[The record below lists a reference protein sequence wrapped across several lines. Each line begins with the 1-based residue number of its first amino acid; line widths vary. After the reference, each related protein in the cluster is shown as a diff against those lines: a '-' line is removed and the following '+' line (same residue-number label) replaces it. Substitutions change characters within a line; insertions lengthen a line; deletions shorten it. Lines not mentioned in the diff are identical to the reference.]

1 MVRILQVVTYMGR
14 GGLETMLMNYY
25 RNINRD
31 KVQFDFLV
39 HRDFRADY
47 DDEIEELGGVI
58 YRLPVLNPFGKEYRS
73 RLNEFFEQH
82 PEYEIVHVHQ
92 DCMSSLILKVA
103 KQHGVPVR
111 IAHSH
116 NSKQEKNLKLLIKLF
131 YKRLIPKYST
141 DLMACSQEAGEW
153 MFGNHKFQVV
163 RNAIDAIS
171 YIPNEVVR
179 GRIRKQ
185 YQVGDEFLIGHV
197 GRFSYQ
203 KNHDFLID
211 IFEALQKKQS
221 AKLLLIGG
229 KSLRSEDE
237 NLLEMIRAKVKALGL
252 EDKVIF
258 AGICSNVT
266 ELMQGMDVFV
276 FPSHYEGLPVT
287 LVEAQAAGLP
297 CIISDSVSSDSV
309 LTDRVTQVPLPKS
322 ADEWADIII
331 HEAQKG
337 KKNTLQQIRA
347 AGFDIKENAS
357 RLETW
362 YLSKAAEEREVCLF

>member
-47 DDEIEELGGVI
+47 DDEIEEMGGVI
-58 YRLPVLNPFGKEYRS
+58 YRLPVLNPFSKEYRS
-73 RLNEFFEQH
+73 SLGNFFDQH
-82 PEYEIVHVHQ
+82 LEYEIVHVHQ
-92 DCMSSLILKVA
+92 DCMSAVILKAA
-103 KQHGVPVR
+103 KKHGIPVR

-163 RNAIDAIS
+163 RNAIDAQS
-171 YIPNEVVR
+171 YIPNEIVR
-179 GRIRKQ
+179 DQVRKQ
-185 YQVGDEFLIGHV
+185 YRVEDELLIGHV

-211 IFEALQKKQS
+211 FFDAVQKKQS
-221 AKLLLIGG
+221 AKLILIGG

-237 NLLEMIRAKVKALGL
+237 NLLEVIRSKVRSLRL
-252 EDKVIF
+252 EEKVIF
-258 AGICSNVT
+258 AGICDNVDD
-266 ELMQGMDVFV
+266 LMQGMDAFV

-297 CIISDSVSSDSV
+297 CIISESVSSDSV
-309 LTDRVTQVPLPKS
+309 LSDRVTQVPLTNS
-322 ADEWADIII
+322 ADEWAEIIV

-357 RLETW
+357 RLEKW
-362 YLSKAAEEREVCLF
+362 YLTKAAGEREACLF